1 MPEEKS
7 DRLIVAMKPVKA
19 GGAKG
24 ATGFEVMRSR
34 QLQFVFA
41 DSPQGSGESTPSD
54 VSAGRDFLLHQAN
67 GKKATD
73 LDASAADGSRLLDA
87 VVSSA
92 NLATALLNVVR
103 NKGAPGVDGRSV
115 DDVLGAAQAL
125 LPRLQRA
132 LSDGTYQPGDIRRV
146 WIPKPGG
153 GERGLGIPNV
163 IDRWVQQAVLQVL
176 EPIFEPGFHHSSHGF
191 RPKRGA
197 HTAIAEAK
205 EYVGKGYAVVVDIDL
220 SKFFDR
226 VCHQRLLS
234 RLGQKVGDSRVLK
247 LIRLMLKANV
257 VMPDGT
263 RVSTEEGTPQGGP
276 LSPLLSNVVLDEF
289 DQELARR
296 GHRFVR
302 YADDCNI
309 FVQSERAGQR
319 VMRSIREFLQNRL
332 RLLVNE
338 EKSKVAPPD
347 EVHFLGFSLE
357 RAKDGTKVEV
367 HVSNRTKERM
377 DARIRELTPR
387 SWGQSLERCIEGLNR
402 YLRGWSG
409 FFRICTEENVRCL
422 KRWDAHIRRRLRAI
436 IIRQKKR
443 DRHLCRHL
451 QHRGASVRGATHTAY
466 CQRGVWY
473 RSHTPGIEKAYP
485 NAWFH
490 ERLAALSAQWEAL
503 NPLPKLASGQTL
515 LFDL

>member
-1 MPEEKS
+1 
-7 DRLIVAMKPVKA
+7 
-19 GGAKG
+19 
-24 ATGFEVMRSR
+24 MRSR

-41 DSPQGSGESTPSD
+41 ASPQGGGKSGPSD
-54 VSAGRDFLLHQAN
+54 ASAGRDFLLHTAN
-67 GKKATD
+67 RKIASD
-73 LDASAADGSRLLDA
+73 LVASAADASRLLEA
-87 VVSSA
+87 VASPA

-115 DDVLGAAQAL
+115 DEVLGSDRSL
-125 LPRLQRA
+125 LPRLLRA
-132 LSDGTYQPGDIRRV
+132 LLDGTYQPGDIRRV

-176 EPIFEPGFHHSSHGF
+176 EPVFEPTFHSSSHGF

-197 HTAIAEAK
+197 HTAIAEAQ
-205 EYVGKGYAVVVDIDL
+205 EYVGEGYGVVVDIDL

-226 VCHQRLLS
+226 VHHQRLLS
-234 RLGQKVGDSRVLK
+234 RLGQKVADLRILK
-247 LIRLMLKANV
+247 LIGQMLKAKV
-257 VMPDGT
+257 VLPDGT

-289 DQELARR
+289 DKELARR
-296 GHRFVR
+296 SLRFVR

-309 FVQSERAGQR
+309 FVRSERAGQR
-319 VMRSIREFLQNRL
+319 VMGSIRKFLQSRL

-338 EKSKVAPPD
+338 EKSKVARPD
-347 EVHFLGFSLE
+347 EIHFLGFRL
-357 RAKDGTKVEV
+357 RKTKDRTKVEV

-377 DARIRELTPR
+377 DAKIRELTPR
-387 SWGQSLERCIEGLNR
+387 MLGQSPTRCIERINV

-409 FFRICTEENVRCL
+409 YFRICTEENVYRL
-422 KRWDAHIRRRLRAI
+422 HVWDAHIRRRLRAI
-436 IIRQKKR
+436 LVRQKKR
-443 DRHLCRHL
+443 PRHLSRHL
-451 QHRGASVRGATHTAY
+451 QHRGASTRAATHTAW
-466 CQRGVWY
+466 CRRGTWY
-473 RSHTPGIEKAYP
+473 RSNTPGMTVAYR

-490 ERLAALSAQWEAL
+490 ERLVSLASTWEEL
-503 NPLPKLASGQTL
+503 NPRPKLASGQTL

>member
-1 MPEEKS
+1 
-7 DRLIVAMKPVKA
+7 
-19 GGAKG
+19 
-24 ATGFEVMRSR
+24 MRSR

-41 DSPQGSGESTPSD
+41 ASPRGSGTSTPSD
-54 VSAGRDFLLHQAN
+54 ASVGKDFLLHQAN

-73 LDASAADGSRLLDA
+73 LGASAADASRLLDA
-87 VVSSA
+87 MASPG

-103 NKGAPGVDGRSV
+103 NKGAPGVDGCSV
-115 DDVLGAAQAL
+115 DEVLGSAQSL

-132 LSDGTYQPGDIRRV
+132 LLDGTYQPGDIRRV

-176 EPIFEPGFHHSSHGF
+176 EPIFEPSFHSSSHGF
-191 RPKRGA
+191 RPARGA

-205 EYVGKGYAVVVDIDL
+205 EYVGQGYGVVVDIDL

-226 VCHQRLLS
+226 VHHQRLLG
-234 RLGQKVGDSRVLK
+234 RLGQKVADSRILK
-247 LIRLMLKANV
+247 LISRMLKAKV

-263 RVSTEEGTPQGGP
+263 RVSTDEGTPQGGP

-289 DQELARR
+289 DKELTRR
-296 GHRFVR
+296 GLRFVR

-309 FVQSERAGQR
+309 FVRSERAGQR
-319 VMRSIREFLQNRL
+319 VMGSIRKFLESRL

-347 EVHFLGFSLE
+347 EVHFLGFTL
-357 RAKDGTKVEV
+357 RKAKDGTKVEV

-377 DARIRELTPR
+377 DSKIRALTPR
-387 SWGQSLERCIEGLNR
+387 KWGQSLSRCIEGLNT

-409 FFRICTEENVRCL
+409 FFRICTEENVRRL
-422 KRWDAHIRRRLRAI
+422 RRWDAHIRRRLRVI
-436 IIRQKKR
+436 VILQKKR
-443 DRHLCRHL
+443 PRYLSRHL
-451 QHRGASVRGATHTAY
+451 QQRGASVRSAMHTAN
-466 CQRGVWY
+466 CRRGVWH
-473 RSHTPGIEKAYP
+473 RSHTYGIEAAYP

-490 ERLAALSAQWEAL
+490 ERLVSLGTTWENL

>member
-1 MPEEKS
+1 
-7 DRLIVAMKPVKA
+7 
-19 GGAKG
+19 
-24 ATGFEVMRSR
+24 MRSR
-34 QLQFVFA
+34 QLKFVFA
-41 DSPQGSGESTPSD
+41 ASPQGGGESGPSD
-54 VSAGRDFLLHQAN
+54 ASGGRDFLLHTAN
-67 GKKATD
+67 RRTASD
-73 LDASAADGSRLLDA
+73 LVASAADASRLLDA
-87 VVSSA
+87 VASPA

-115 DDVLGAAQAL
+115 EEVLGSARSL
-125 LPRLQRA
+125 LPRLHRA
-132 LSDGTYQPGDIRRV
+132 LLDGTYQPGDIRRV

-163 IDRWVQQAVLQVL
+163 IDRWVQQAVLQIL
-176 EPIFEPGFHHSSHGF
+176 EPVFEPTFHSSSHGF

-205 EYVGKGYAVVVDIDL
+205 EYVGDGFGVVVDIDL

-226 VCHQRLLS
+226 VHHQRLLS
-234 RLGQKVGDSRVLK
+234 RLGQKVADSRILK
-247 LIRLMLKANV
+247 LIGQMLKAKV
-257 VMPDGT
+257 VLPDGT

-289 DQELARR
+289 DKELARR
-296 GHRFVR
+296 GLRFVR

-309 FVQSERAGQR
+309 FVRSERAGQR
-319 VMRSIREFLQNRL
+319 VMGSIRKFLQGRL

-347 EVHFLGFSLE
+347 EIHFLGFTLRKAKE
-357 RAKDGTKVEV
+357 RTKVEV

-377 DARIRELTPR
+377 DAKIRELAPR
-387 SWGQSLERCIEGLNR
+387 NWGQSSSRCIEKLNA

-409 FFRICTEENVRCL
+409 YFRICTEENTHRL
-422 KRWDAHIRRRLRAI
+422 LRWDAHIRRRLRAI
-436 IIRQKKR
+436 LVQQKKR
-443 DRHLCRHL
+443 PRHLSRHL
-451 QHRGASVRGATHTAY
+451 QQRGVSRRGATQAAY
-466 CQRGVWY
+466 CRRGVWY
-473 RSHTPGIEKAYP
+473 QANTYGMTVAYP

-490 ERLAALSAQWEAL
+490 ERLVSLASTWDEL
-503 NPLPKLASGQTL
+503 NPRPQLASGQTL